1 VQEGA
6 SAYLFAGVADKS
18 VGRDSEVDERADP
31 VRILIVD
38 DQRSLVDLVRSY
50 LEAEG
55 FAVFE
60 AYDGSS
66 ALELAAR
73 EEPEVVVL
81 DIMLPGLDGF
91 EVCRRLRQF
100 SNAYVLMLTS
110 KSEEVDKLIGLSV
123 GADDYITK
131 PFSPRELVA
140 RVKVLLRRDEMGGV
154 SGLGTGSGRL
164 SPDVPAPVVFG
175 ELVIDAARHE
185 VRKRGELVHLTPR
198 EFELLVTLSAHPG
211 LVFTRSQLLN
221 RIWGDE
227 FYAERLVDVH
237 MAGLRKKVED
247 DPASPQYIETVRGVG
262 FRFGARK
269 ISPSHSSPSPSSPA
283 SPPPEPAAADS
294 GDLGPGKI

>member
-1 VQEGA
+1 M
-6 SAYLFAGVADKS
+6 
-18 VGRDSEVDERADP
+18 DERSDP
-31 VRILIVD
+31 IRILVVD
-38 DQRSLVDLVRSY
+38 DQRSLVDLLRSY

-60 AYDGSS
+60 AYDGPS

-81 DIMLPGLDGF
+81 DIMLPGIDGF

-110 KSEEVDKLIGLSV
+110 KSEEMDKLIGLSV

-140 RVKVLLRRDEMGGV
+140 RVKVLLRRDEIGGM

-164 SPDVPAPVVFG
+164 APDVPAPVVFG
-175 ELVIDAARHE
+175 DLVIDVARHE
-185 VRKRGELVHLTPR
+185 VRKRGELIHLTPR
-198 EFELLVTLSAHPG
+198 EFELLATLSAHPG

-221 RIWGDE
+221 RIWGGE
-227 FYAERLVDVH
+227 YYAKRLVDVH

-247 DPASPQYIETVRGVG
+247 DHSSPQYIETVRGVG
-262 FRFGARK
+262 FRFGARDNAP
-269 ISPSHSSPSPSSPA
+269 SRSHSSPSSPPS
-283 SPPPEPAAADS
+283 PPEPA
-294 GDLGPGKI
+294 GTPNEVMLGRMGAELHKPSMRDKRSKILAPSK